1 MLNWLSQ
8 NWVDIA
14 ITMVLMVAIS
24 QWSDWLYKK
33 RLVEKAQDLKTHADC
48 SPVEFIL
55 GEPYVIVEEHDYY
68 RLIRKFNES
77 ERIKKH
83 LISLCHQTC
92 AGRENYI
99 GKLRHVPD
107 CPAYNLGLLK

>member
-14 ITMVLMVAIS
+14 ITMALMVAIS
-24 QWSDWLYKK
+24 QRSDWLYKK

-55 GEPYVIVEEHDYY
+55 GKPYVIVDAHDYY
-68 RLIRKFNES
+68 DMVCKINKFEQMK
-77 ERIKKH
+77 EHWR
-83 LISLCHQTC
+83 
-92 AGRENYI
+92 
-99 GKLRHVPD
+99 
-107 CPAYNLGLLK
+107 